1 MLLAGDEWASRF
13 RSFKR
18 EAFRLETLPQYLVPQ
33 EHEQFSAFKAAGV
46 VPVVPDEPGGWFET
60 VRMARARGA
69 RMRRVHVITEP
80 LSAYL
85 RFEFAAYYGLNTEAG
100 EEIRILDLGKT
111 GPLDLPDLDFWMFDE
126 AEVVHMMY
134 EPDGTQT
141 GRKVL
146 DSPDLARFLGW
157 RDLAWDHSIPFVE
170 YWNARS

>member
-1 MLLAGDEWASRF
+1 VLLAGEEWASRF
-13 RSFKR
+13 RSFER

-33 EHEQFSAFKAAGV
+33 EQEQFTEFKRTGV
-46 VPVVPDEPGGWFET
+46 VPVTPDEPGGWFDT
-60 VRMARARGA
+60 VRRAYGRGA
-69 RMRRVHVITEP
+69 RMRRVHVVTEP
-80 LSAYL
+80 LSDYL
-85 RFEFAAYYGLNTEAG
+85 RFEFAYYVLNCKAG

-141 GRKVL
+141 GRKLL